1 MVVMS
6 EVLNISL
13 TTNPSEKGLSM
24 GLPAIPE
31 ERSEKRRFLLEAVE
45 SVRDAVAASADES
58 ERLGTLAPTAVAAIR
73 DAGLFTLKLPQ
84 SLGGAE
90 ADPVTQ
96 IEVIEALSYIDAA
109 AGWCLMIGATA
120 IGQPGAFAEDEAIA
134 EIFGNGRIPTAATS
148 TALRGK
154 AIPVEGGYV
163 LTGRWPFASG
173 VRHAEWMAAGAT
185 VQTAPDAEAVNISLV
200 FPASKGRIHDN
211 WHVAGLEGSGS
222 NDISASELFV
232 PTAFSWDPTVWESKR
247 GGAIYRMGRPGF
259 VANEHSG
266 VALGIARRAL
276 DEIMTTAP
284 NKKRGNPP
292 TASLA
297 DREAFRGDIATCDLR
312 LRAARSL
319 SHEVYERAFQ
329 TACDGQVPD
338 ADAQSEMRAVS
349 TYVTEVAVDVATT
362 AFRYAGGSAIQRSN
376 MLQRCLRNI
385 NAAAQHFMVS
395 DTALENYG
403 ASLLQVSD
411 VKPMA

>member
-1 MVVMS
+1 MS
-6 EVLNISL
+6 IPSF
-13 TTNPSEKGLSM
+13 PSERG
-24 GLPAIPE
+24 
-31 ERSEKRRFLLEAVE
+31 EKRRFLLDAVE
-45 SVRDAVAASADES
+45 SVRDTVAASADES
-58 ERLGTLAPTAVAAIR
+58 ERLGTLAPAAVAAIR

-96 IEVIEALSYIDAA
+96 IEVIEALAYIDAS

-120 IGQPGAFAEDEAIA
+120 IGQPGAFAGDEAIS

-154 AIPVEGGYV
+154 AVPVEGGYI
-163 LTGRWPFASG
+163 LSGRWPFASG
-173 VRHAEWMAAGAT
+173 VRHAEWMTAGAT
-185 VQTAPDAEAVNISLV
+185 VQADEDAEPVNITLV
-200 FPASKGRIHDN
+200 FPASEGHIHDN
-211 WHVAGLEGSGS
+211 WHVTGLEGSGS

-232 PTAFSWDPTVWESKR
+232 PEAFSWDPTVWESSR

-276 DEIMTTAP
+276 DEIMATAP
-284 NKKRGNPP
+284 TKKRGNPP

-297 DREAFRGDIATCDLR
+297 DRGAFRGDIATCDLR
-312 LRAARSL
+312 LRSARAL
-319 SHEVYERAFQ
+319 AHEVYERAYQ
-329 TACDGQVPD
+329 VACSGRVPD
-338 ADAQSEMRAVS
+338 ASVQSEMRAVS
-349 TYVTEVAVDVATT
+349 TYVTDVAIDVATI

-376 MLQRCLRNI
+376 ILQRCLRNI

-403 ASLLQVSD
+403 ASLLEAPD

>member
-1 MVVMS
+1 M
-6 EVLNISL
+6 SL
-13 TTNPSEKGLSM
+13 TIFPSERG
-24 GLPAIPE
+24 
-31 ERSEKRRFLLEAVE
+31 EKRRFLLDAVE
-45 SVRDAVAASADES
+45 SVRDVVAASADES
-58 ERLGTLAPTAVAAIR
+58 ERLGTLAPDAVAAIR

-96 IEVIEALSYIDAA
+96 IEVIEALAYIDAS

-120 IGQPGAFAEDEAIA
+120 IGQPGAFAADEAVA
-134 EIFGNGRIPTAATS
+134 EIFADGRIPTAATS

-154 AIPVEGGYV
+154 AVPVEGGYTV
-163 LTGRWPFASG
+163 TGRWPFASG
-173 VRHAEWMAAGAT
+173 VRHAEWMTAGAAIQSTPDSESVNLT
-185 VQTAPDAEAVNISLV
+185 VV
-200 FPASKGRIHDN
+200 FPASKGHIHDN
-211 WHVAGLEGSGS
+211 WHVTGLEGSGS
-222 NDISASELFV
+222 NDISVSELFV
-232 PTAFSWDPTVWESKR
+232 PEAFSWDPTVWESRR

-276 DEIMTTAP
+276 DEIITEAP
-284 NKKRGNPP
+284 SKKRGNPP

-297 DREAFRGDIATCDLR
+297 DREAFRGDIAACDLR
-312 LRAARSL
+312 LRSARTL
-319 SHEVYERAFQ
+319 AHEVYERAYR

-338 ADAQSEMRAVS
+338 AATQSEMRAVS

-362 AFRYAGGSAIQRSN
+362 AFRYAGGSAIHRSN
-376 MLQRCLRNI
+376 ILQRCLRNI

-403 ASLLQVSD
+403 ATLLEVAD

>member
-1 MVVMS
+1 MS
-6 EVLNISL
+6 LPSF
-13 TTNPSEKGLSM
+13 PSE
-24 GLPAIPE
+24 
-31 ERSEKRRFLLEAVE
+31 RHEKRRFLLDAVE
-45 SVRDAVAASADES
+45 SVRNVVAASADES
-58 ERLGTLAPTAVAAIR
+58 ERLGTLAPNAVTAIR

-96 IEVIEALSYIDAA
+96 IEVIEALAYIDAS

-120 IGQPGAFAEDEAIA
+120 IGQPGAFAGDDAVA
-134 EIFGNGRIPTAATS
+134 EIFKNERIPTAATS

-154 AIPVEGGYV
+154 AVAVEGGYV
-163 LTGRWPFASG
+163 VTGRWPFASG
-173 VRHAEWMAAGAT
+173 VRHAEWMTAGAA
-185 VQTAPDAEAVNISLV
+185 VQADPDAESMSLTVV
-200 FPASKGRIHDN
+200 FPASKGHIHDN
-211 WHVAGLEGSGS
+211 WHVTGLEGSGS
-222 NDISASELFV
+222 NDISVSDLFV
-232 PTAFSWDPTVWESKR
+232 PEAFSWDPTVWESKR

-276 DEIMTTAP
+276 DEIKAKAP
-284 NKKRGNPP
+284 ATKRGNPP

-297 DREAFRGDIATCDLR
+297 DREAFRGDIASCDLR
-312 LRAARSL
+312 LRSARAL
-319 SHEVYERAFQ
+319 AHEVYERAFQ
-329 TACDGQVPD
+329 TACGGRVPD
-338 ADAQSEMRAVS
+338 AAMQSEMRAVS

-362 AFRYAGGSAIQRSN
+362 AFRYAGGSAIHRSN
-376 MLQRCLRNI
+376 ILQRCLRNV

-403 ASLLQVSD
+403 ASLLDAPD

>member
-1 MVVMS
+1 MS
-6 EVLNISL
+6 LPSF
-13 TTNPSEKGLSM
+13 PSE
-24 GLPAIPE
+24 
-31 ERSEKRRFLLEAVE
+31 RHEKRRVLLDAVE
-45 SVRDAVAASADES
+45 SARDTVAASADDS
-58 ERLGTLAPTAVAAIR
+58 ERLGTLAPAAVAAIR
-73 DAGLFTLKLPQ
+73 DAGLFTLKLPRT
-84 SLGGAE
+84 LGGAE

-96 IEVIEALSYIDAA
+96 IEVIEALAYIDAS

-120 IGQPGAFAEDEAIA
+120 IGQPGAFAGDDAVA
-134 EIFGNGRIPTAATS
+134 EIFADGRIPTAATS

-154 AIPVEGGYV
+154 AVPVEGGYIV
-163 LTGRWPFASG
+163 TGRWPFASG
-173 VRHAEWMAAGAT
+173 VRHAEWMTAGAAI
-185 VQTAPDAEAVNISLV
+185 QADPDAESVSLTVV

-232 PTAFSWDPTVWESKR
+232 PEAFSWDPTVWESKR

-276 DEIMTTAP
+276 DEIMASAP
-284 NKKRGNPP
+284 TKKRGNPP

-297 DREAFRGDIATCDLR
+297 DREAFRGDIAACDFR
-312 LRAARSL
+312 LRSARAL
-319 SHEVYERAFQ
+319 AHEVYERAYR
-329 TACDGQVPD
+329 TACEGQVPD
-338 ADAQSEMRAVS
+338 AATQSEMRAVS

-362 AFRYAGGSAIQRSN
+362 AFRYAGGSAIHRSN
-376 MLQRCLRNI
+376 ILQRCLRNI

-403 ASLLQVSD
+403 ASLLEAPD